1 MLPWVKLE
9 SNNDK
14 ESIVEADPFL
24 HPMIKGTIYFFR
36 AKVCGLLTNSISEK
50 FPEKKKQARKKKTAR
65 FVFFFFFLCQSLQ
78 RTN

>member
-50 FPEKKKQARKKKTAR
+50 FPEKKQARKKKNSSICC
-65 FVFFFFFLCQSLQ
+65 FFFLLCQSLQ